1 MKSSFRIFVTA
12 VLVLAMLAAMSGAVL
27 AEGEPAV
34 NSTTGAGYNTIQ
46 DAIDSASPNDEIV
59 IAPGSYAESLTI
71 DKSLVL
77 RSGGEGK
84 VNLAGTMTITGGQ
97 VTLEGFS
104 CEFTST
110 SSTQTSIVRIAG
122 TSGQQVTFRNSTIT
136 QYGNLHGLWTNV
148 PNAVITLDNTTVSAP
163 NGAYPD
169 TAQAITLH
177 PLAAGIT
184 LNVVNG
190 SKVTAPKYYAITSW
204 AENAVINVTDSTLI
218 GWAAI
223 YLKTN
228 AAGSAHNTTVNLTRS
243 TLNGECPHG
252 FGSSNG
258 FSTIVLEGVSGC
270 DLNMDAASTITAK
283 GNANLQ
289 GVVTLN
295 NGAGNNSADLKGTL
309 VVGTVDTT
317 PAFFFGDSSAGN
329 EIILSETTRLQ
340 QNAGAAILLKDENSQ
355 AVNVFTHLEVAVN
368 QAGDG
373 DTLVLQGTCPLNN
386 ELVIDKAL
394 TIDGNKGGIEG
405 SVKITHTGASIQN
418 CDLSAA
424 AVTVNADGANLSNN
438 FWGDSPKPD
447 NAVVYPIYT
456 SGDMTDTTLQDQP
469 PLTISAVPEKTMG
482 DAPFTLEVIGGLDSI
497 ATEFS
502 SSNPAVAT
510 VDSTGRVTLVGPG
523 SAEITATKPA
533 TTLYNPVTARVT
545 VTVKPA
551 AVPTPSAGTPS
562 PGSTPGSTLAPAP
575 TASPA
580 PGATPAAVTDIPST
594 GRSDEALFGVLFA
607 VLVLGAFTLL
617 AVKRHAR

>member
-12 VLVLAMLAAMSGAVL
+12 ILVLSMLAAMSGVAL
-27 AEGEPAV
+27 AEGEPVV

-46 DAIDSASPNDEIV
+46 DAIDNASPNDEIV
-59 IAPGSYAESLTI
+59 IASGSYSESLTI
-71 DKSLVL
+71 DKSLAL
-77 RSGGEGK
+77 RSSGGR
-84 VNLAGTMTITGGQ
+84 VNLAGTLLITGEQ
-97 VTLEGFS
+97 VTLDGFS

-110 SSTQTSIVRIAG
+110 SSTQTSVVRIAG
-122 TSGQQVTFRNSTIT
+122 TSGQQVVFQNSAIT

-163 NGAYPD
+163 NGAFPD

-177 PLAAGIT
+177 PLSAGIT

-190 SKVTAPKYYAITSW
+190 SKVSAPKYYAITSW
-204 AENAVINVTDSTLI
+204 ADSAVINVTDSTLI

-243 TLNGECPHG
+243 TLNGECLHG

-270 DLNMDAASTITAK
+270 DLNMDAASTITSK

-289 GVVTLN
+289 GIVTLN
-295 NGAGNNSADLKGTL
+295 NGAGNNTADLKGTL
-309 VVGTVDTT
+309 VVGTVGTT
-317 PAFFFGDSSAGN
+317 PAFFFGDSNAGN
-329 EIILSETTRLQ
+329 EITLSETTRLQ
-340 QNAGAAILLKDENSQ
+340 QNAGAAILLKDENGR
-355 AVNVFTHLEVAVN
+355 AINVFTDLEVAVN

-373 DTLVLQGTCPLNN
+373 DTLVLQGTCPLDN
-386 ELVIDKAL
+386 ELVIDKAV

-405 SVKITHTGASIQN
+405 SVKIAHTGASIQN

-424 AVTVNADGANLSNN
+424 VVMVDADGADLSNN

-456 SGDMTDTTLQDQP
+456 SGDMTDTTLKDQP
-469 PLTISAVPEKTMG
+469 ALTIASVPDKTMG
-482 DAPFTLEVIGGLDSI
+482 DAPFTLEVIGGADGI

-510 VDSTGRVTLVGPG
+510 VDSTGKVTLVGPG
-523 SAEITATKPA
+523 STEITATKPG
-533 TTLYNPVTARVT
+533 TTLYNPATARIT
-545 VTVKPA
+545 ITVKA
-551 AVPTPSAGTPS
+551 AVVPTPSAVTPS
-562 PGSTPGSTLAPAP
+562 PSFTPGNTSQPAP

-580 PGATPAAVTDIPST
+580 PSATPATVTDIPST
-594 GRSDEALFGVLFA
+594 GHTDATLFGVLFA
-607 VLVLGAFTLL
+607 VLALGAFILL
-617 AVKRHAR
+617 TVKRRAR